1 MLVHQAA
8 VHLSAAFC
16 LSLKMLKN
24 RRGKDGQKSKQ
35 RAQIA
40 LASEKSDKW
49 GQEWWLMLNGL
60 RLMGKGRLRPSCQ
73 IQETIVSQS

>member
-24 RRGKDGQKSKQ
+24 RRGKMVKK
-35 RAQIA
+35 ANNALIA
-40 LASEKSDKW
+40 LASEKYDKW
-49 GQEWWLMLNGL
+49 SQE
-60 RLMGKGRLRPSCQ
+60 
-73 IQETIVSQS
+73 